1 MQAILQAVADNLL
14 ALVAIVGIT
23 VYAVTAVR
31 QQPNPHEKYD
41 AIERLHRLKEQ
52 GAITQDEFEAK
63 KAELLE

>member
-23 VYAVTAVR
+23 IYAVTAVR
-31 QQPNPHEKYD
+31 KQPNPHEKYD
-41 AIERLHRLKEQ
+41 EIERLHRLKEQ

>member
-31 QQPNPHEKYD
+31 KQPNPHEKYD
-41 AIERLHRLKEQ
+41 EIERLHRLKEQ

>member
-23 VYAVTAVR
+23 IYAVTAVR
-31 QQPNPHEKYD
+31 KQPNPHEKYD
-41 AIERLHRLKEQ
+41 EIERLHRLKEQ

-63 KAELLE
+63 KTELLE